1 MKYNKNV
8 HILNVAKTN
17 LCESLM
23 LQIIDSL
30 HIVILSTFK
39 IPNFIMLSRVNPLQE
54 NAQNNILMTANH
66 NDYNGENNSKETL
79 LTSLF
84 HLQLNAA
91 DILVY

>member
-8 HILNVAKTN
+8 HILNVAKRN

-39 IPNFIMLSRVNPLQE
+39 IPNFIMLSRVNAL
-54 NAQNNILMTANH
+54 
-66 NDYNGENNSKETL
+66 
-79 LTSLF
+79 
-84 HLQLNAA
+84 
-91 DILVY
+91 